1 MGHSHRRQ
9 STLASNSF
17 PIVEDGF
24 AVSATMAKQP
34 LHAVGQIANAVDAAS
49 SQLNATRWNVMRRIT
64 LRRAT
69 RPQIGLD
76 GGFL

>member
-24 AVSATMAKQP
+24 AVSATMVKQP
-34 LHAVGQIANAVDAAS
+34 LHTGGRLQM
-49 SQLNATRWNVMRRIT
+49 RWMPL
-64 LRRAT
+64 LRN
-69 RPQIGLD
+69 
-76 GGFL
+76 